1 MTDGI
6 TQNNM
11 FNIVTI
17 SINTAF
23 KKNYVPLQFG
33 MFTTLSKFALVCKVV

>member
-1 MTDGI
+1 MTEVI
-6 TQNNM
+6 AQNNM

-17 SINTAF
+17 LINTAF
-23 KKNYVPLQFG
+23 KRNYVPLQFG